1 MMTLITGGAS
11 CGKSAFAERICTELG
26 GGLVYLAAMKPLGE
40 EGAARVRKHR
50 AQRAGKGFRTVECY
64 EGLDVALASDAI
76 DGATVLMECLGT
88 VVSNELFRIDEG
100 QDEGQEKGQ
109 PPVLDPDGVRA
120 RVLSFVQA
128 LACRCAHVVVVGN
141 EVGCDGV
148 DYGME
153 TRVYEELLGG
163 VACAIAAQSDAVVEC
178 VAGVPLVIKRPAV
191 DGRSDEAQILLR
203 LAKET
208 AR

>member
-26 GGLVYLAAMKPLGE
+26 GDLVYLAAMKPLGE

-64 EGLDVALASDAI
+64 EGLDAALASAAI

-100 QDEGQEKGQ
+100 QDGGQAKDQ
-109 PPVLDPDGVRA
+109 PPALDPDGVRA

-128 LACRCAHVVVVGN
+128 LARRCAHVIIVGN

-148 DYGME
+148 DYGIE

-163 VACAIAAQSDAVVEC
+163 IACAIAAQSDAVVEC
-178 VAGVPLVIKRPAV
+178 VAGIPLALKRPGA
-191 DGRSDEAQILLR
+191 DELPDEAWTLLD
-203 LAKET
+203 LAKE
-208 AR
+208 RVR